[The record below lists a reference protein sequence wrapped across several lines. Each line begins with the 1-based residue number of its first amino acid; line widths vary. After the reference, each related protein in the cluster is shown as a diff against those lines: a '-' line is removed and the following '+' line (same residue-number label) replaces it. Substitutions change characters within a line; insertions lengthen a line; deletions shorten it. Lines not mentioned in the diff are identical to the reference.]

1 MPSVDVVV
9 VSWNGREDTLR
20 ALEAVE
26 AQATPPSLERTVTVV
41 DNGSTDGTAE
51 AVARRHPGVRILRHA
66 GNRGFTGGVR
76 TGVEAS
82 RAELVVLLN
91 NDAIPE
97 PGWLAAL
104 TASMEEA
111 GPDVVAVGGKIVDP
125 TGRRADFVRGAM
137 TFDGHGFQPGF
148 RKLLEAVDE
157 PPQGAEIFFAC
168 GGNMIVR
175 RTAFLELGGFDDD
188 YFAYLEDVDFGWRAW
203 SAGRRIL
210 WEPRA
215 LARHRSSATSDRLG
229 SFERGVLFERN
240 ALQTVLKNYDDA
252 MLRRMAG
259 PVFLTLLHR
268 HHRYLIDRNASTAPL
283 VDPPLDEGFRAPG
296 RPSLLDRALRRAGL
310 ARIGRTPVVEDGL
323 TRMQTRAVEWVFRHE
338 ARIFEKRERVQA
350 LRTRSD
356 EEILKRFPLLAVPTY
371 HGDEQLMAGPL
382 FRALTA
388 GLSLERSTLDDLM
401 ER

>member
-20 ALEAVE
+20 ALEAIE
-26 AQATPPSLERTVTVV
+26 AQAAPPSLERTVTVV
-41 DNGSTDGTAE
+41 DNGSVDGTAE
-51 AVARRHPGVRILRHA
+51 AVARRHPAARILRHA
-66 GNRGFTGGVR
+66 ENRGFTGGVR

-82 RAELVVLLN
+82 RSDYVILLN
-91 NDAIPE
+91 NDAVPQE
-97 PGWLAAL
+97 GWLASLA
-104 TASMEEA
+104 AAMERA
-111 GPDVVAVGGKIVDP
+111 DPDVIAVGGKIVDP
-125 TGRRADFVRGAM
+125 TGERADFVRGAM

-148 RKLLEAVDE
+148 RKLLDTVDE
-157 PPQGAEIFFAC
+157 PAQGAEIFFAC

-175 RTAFLELGGFDDD
+175 RAPFLELGGFDDD

-203 SAGRRIL
+203 SGGWRIL

-215 LARHRSSATSDRLG
+215 LVRHRSSATSDRLG

-240 ALQTVLKNYDDA
+240 ALQTVLKNYDET

-268 HHRYLIDRNASTAPL
+268 HHRYLIDRNTSTASL
-283 VDPPLDEGFRAPG
+283 VDPPLDEGFRAPEP
-296 RPSLLDRALRRAGL
+296 PSLLDRLLRRAGL
-310 ARIGRTPVVEDGL
+310 ARVGRAAVVEDGL

-338 ARIFEKRERVQA
+338 ARIFEKRQRVQA
-350 LRTRSD
+350 RRKRSD
-356 EEILKRFPLLAVPTY
+356 EEILERFPLLAVPTY

-382 FRALTA
+382 FRALTS
-388 GLSLERSTLDDLM
+388 GLPLERSTLDDLM